1 MWRWKKKNSLVIKN
15 NGMFVEKK
23 NRFIFNCGAKEFGN
37 LAHFISNPK
46 PTPRR
51 KKCPRTNEEGL
62 NC

>member
-1 MWRWKKKNSLVIKN
+1 MEVEKKNSLVIKN

-23 NRFIFNCGAKEFGN
+23 NRFIFNCGAKEFDN